1 MRYAQ
6 NSMGEAL
13 HGPVTIPTSFGEVY
27 CGQGAVCTEVE
38 VVRVDFED
46 QDGGRI
52 EVTLHNRTGSQIVVQ
67 VGLEV
72 LATNGTRLDSS
83 RFKDVPLQPRQQS
96 VFEMP
101 NIYKRGSKIRVSL
114 RTR

>member
-1 MRYAQ
+1 
-6 NSMGEAL
+6 MGEAL
-13 HGPVTIPTSFGEVY
+13 NGSVTIPTKFGEVY

-46 QDGGRI
+46 RDGGRI
-52 EVTLHNRTGSQIVVQ
+52 EVTLHNRTGSQIAVQ

-72 LATNGTRLDSS
+72 LAANGSRLDSS
-83 RFKDVPLQPRQQS
+83 RFEDVPLQPRQES

-101 NIYKRGSKIRVSL
+101 NIYKRGGTIRVSL